1 MAAQSVPSQRTPP
14 ARARLA
20 ALGVLIATLALLGGY
35 CARRLDVTTDITHFL
50 PDGRDAWGARV
61 VESFSRSA
69 LGQRMVLTIGGADP
83 DTLLAAG
90 GRLARLLAAHPDVV
104 RVQRGVDAGAQRD
117 LYQLYFARRHHLFS
131 TTPEHDYAEW
141 LSDAGLQRAAARL
154 IAGLSSVESP
164 FLRQIAPEDPL
175 LAFPRLLARLE
186 AAREGGLA
194 LRDGAFFSADARHAV
209 LLVET
214 RVSALD
220 GTAQR
225 RVQDAVTAA
234 FADVRRVHGDRLTLE
249 QSGVGRYSVHAE
261 ESIRADVQR
270 VGLISSGALLA
281 LFFVLFRS
289 LRALLLVSLPVLLGM
304 LVGCAAVLAV
314 HGRVHGATLAFGATL
329 IGVCVD
335 YPVHLIVHHELA
347 PAGRSAT
354 STLRAIWPAL
364 LLASLTTLAGLAG
377 FGWASFPGIREI
389 ALFTGAGVLGALLT
403 TRFALPHLLGPGG
416 HAGAAQRGLAAALDR
431 GARALHDR
439 PALAGALLVA
449 AALLCALG
457 LPGLRFEDDLSSW
470 VPAPRA
476 LRAED
481 ERVRARVLAA
491 DAGRVV
497 LTRAADAERALRA
510 NDRVALALDEAT
522 RAGEIGGYR
531 SLHALIW
538 SEQLQRRNLQ
548 ALAAAPALP
557 ERLDRA
563 FAEAGFTDQ
572 AFAPFFASLQRPAA
586 ALSLPALL
594 ASPLAPAA
602 RAFVLDAGDAPAL
615 VTYLRDVRDGA
626 RLERRLAAIP
636 EARYFD
642 QRGFLRATYG
652 AFRARALELIAL
664 GVAVVFLMVLAR
676 YRRLRPALAA
686 VLPAVLAAGGAL
698 AVLGLLGVTIDL
710 FHALG
715 LLLVLSMGEDYG
727 VFLVESRN
735 GEGLPATLLAL
746 VLACAS
752 TVLSFGLLAM
762 SSIPALRS
770 LGQVIGVGIL
780 LALLWAPAGLVLLG
794 RGGSR

>member
-1 MAAQSVPSQRTPP
+1 MAARSVPPRRTPP
-14 ARARLA
+14 ARAQLPALLGLLA
-20 ALGVLIATLALLGGY
+20 IIGLLGGY
-35 CARRLDVTTDITHFL
+35 CARRFEVTTDITHFL
-50 PDGRDAWGARV
+50 PDGREAWGARV

-69 LGQRMVLTIGGADP
+69 LGQRMVLTIGGAEP
-83 DTLLAAG
+83 DALLAASA
-90 GRLARLLAAHPDVV
+90 RFARLLAAHPDVL
-104 RVQRGVDAGAQRD
+104 RVQRGVENGAQRE
-117 LYQLYFARRHHLFS
+117 LYRLYFPRRHQLFS
-131 TTPEHDYAEW
+131 ARPEEEYAEL

-154 IAGLSSVESP
+154 LAGLTSIESP
-164 FLRQIAPEDPL
+164 LLRQIAPEDPL

-186 AAREGGLA
+186 AARDGGLA
-194 LRDGAFFSADARHAV
+194 LRDGAFFSADGRQAV
-209 LLVET
+209 LFLET
-214 RVSALD
+214 RASALD

-225 RVQDAVTAA
+225 SVQDAITAA
-234 FADVRRVHGDRLTLE
+234 FADVRRAHGAPLILE
-249 QSGVGRYSVHAE
+249 QSGVGRYAVHAQ
-261 ESIRADVQR
+261 ESIRDDVQR
-270 VGLISSGALLA
+270 VGLISSVALLA

-304 LVGCAAVLAV
+304 LAGCAAVLAV
-314 HGRVHGATLAFGATL
+314 YGSVHGATLAFGATL

-347 PAGRSAT
+347 PVGRSAT

-377 FGWASFPGIREI
+377 FGWAAFPGIREI
-389 ALFTGAGVLGALLT
+389 ALFTGAGVLSALLA
-403 TRFALPHLLGPGG
+403 TRLALPYLLGPGG

-431 GARALHDR
+431 GMRTLHAR
-439 PALAGALLVA
+439 PAAATALLA
-449 AALLCALG
+449 SAGLLCAAG

-497 LTRAADAERALRA
+497 LIHAESPERALRA

-522 RAGEIGGYR
+522 RAGEIGGYH
-531 SLHALIW
+531 SLNALIW
-538 SEQLQRRNLQ
+538 SEHLQQRNLQ

-557 ERLDRA
+557 ERLQRA
-563 FAEAGFTDQ
+563 FAGAGFTDG
-572 AFAPFFASLQRPAA
+572 AFAPFFAALQRPAA

-626 RLERRLAAIP
+626 RLQRRLASIP
-636 EARYFD
+636 EASYFD
-642 QRGFLRATYG
+642 QRSFLRSTYG

-664 GVAVVFLMVLAR
+664 GVAIVFLMVFAR

-727 VFLVESRN
+727 VFLVESRG

-746 VLACAS
+746 VLDCAS

-770 LGQVIGVGIL
+770 LGQVIGIGLL

-794 RGGSR
+794 RGGGR